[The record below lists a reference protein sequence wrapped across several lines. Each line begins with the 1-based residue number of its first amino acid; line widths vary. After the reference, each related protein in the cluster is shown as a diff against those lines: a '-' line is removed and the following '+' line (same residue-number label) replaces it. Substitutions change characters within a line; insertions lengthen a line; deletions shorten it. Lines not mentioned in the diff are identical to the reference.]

1 MSKAYAATDG
11 LRKMIFGAF
20 VIIAVGVYCAVVTG
34 ADQSLFG
41 QTVQIVAVSFFGA
54 NLGEHITKAIS
65 KKE

>member
-1 MSKAYAATDG
+1 MKTEG

-20 VIIAVGVYCAVVTG
+20 VIVAVGIYCAFVSG

-54 NLGEHITKAIS
+54 NLGEHITRSIP